1 MYCVVEVLKHLSP
14 LKKHALTLKIFCDKQ
29 KTYNICL
36 LETTVFNKNN
46 TYGSNYNLQFLTE
59 TIKTWIK
66 TCKKKKKREG
76 VKITFKH
83 S

>member
-46 TYGSNYNLQFLTE
+46 AQYTCSLQFLAE
-59 TIKTWIK
+59 TIKTRIK
-66 TCKKKKKREG
+66 TCKKREG
-76 VKITFKH
+76 VKISFKH

>member
-46 TYGSNYNLQFLTE
+46 T
-59 TIKTWIK
+59 
-66 TCKKKKKREG
+66 
-76 VKITFKH
+76 
-83 S
+83 

>member
-14 LKKHALTLKIFCDKQ
+14 LINKHALTLKNHLSHKQ

-46 TYGSNYNLQFLTE
+46 A
-59 TIKTWIK
+59 
-66 TCKKKKKREG
+66 
-76 VKITFKH
+76 
-83 S
+83 